1 MKKYDVVIIG
11 AGSIGVPAAF
21 YIAKKGLKTAVI
33 EKFPSEGRGQN
44 RAAIGGIRATHS
56 DPSKIK
62 MCQVSI
68 DLVKNMREEYG
79 EDVDWIQGGY
89 LFPVYTNE
97 IEKSLKNIL
106 VKQKEFKLNIDWV
119 SPEKIKELVPGINPD
134 GLLGGTYSPED
145 GSASPLKLLGAYYRL
160 GVKAGVDYF
169 FNETV
174 TSIKHSK
181 GKIDKVITDKDEYS
195 AGLVINAAGAYAK
208 EIGAMTELDI
218 PVNPDCHEA
227 GITEPVKRFFEPMVV
242 DVRSDG
248 ESANYYFYQNR
259 EGQVV
264 FCITPKPNIWGTD
277 TDNTSSFLPLVVR
290 RMLELYPRLRNLR
303 IRRTWRG
310 LYPMTPDG
318 FPIIGF
324 TKEISNLFLA
334 VGMCGQG
341 FMIGPGLG
349 LIASEII
356 ADKSEKYNF
365 ILEQLTLYRNFS
377 GVEVL
382 K

>member
-1 MKKYDVVIIG
+1 MKKYDVLIIG
-11 AGSIGVPAAF
+11 AGSIGVPIAF
-21 YIAKKGLKTAVI
+21 YLAKKGLKTAVI

-68 DLVKNMREEYG
+68 DLVKNLKEEYG
-79 EDVDWIQGGY
+79 EDIDWIQGGY

-97 IEKSLKNIL
+97 VEKALKNIL
-106 VKQKEFKLNIDWV
+106 IKQKEFKLNIDWV
-119 SPEKIKELVPGINPD
+119 SPEIIKELVPGINPD
-134 GLLGGTYSPED
+134 GLSGGTFSPED

-160 GVKAGVDYF
+160 GIKAGVDYY

-174 TSIKHSK
+174 TSIKHTK
-181 GKIDKVITDKDEYS
+181 GNIEKVITDKDEYS

-208 EIGAMTELDI
+208 DIGTMTGLEI

-242 DVRSDG
+242 DVRADG

-277 TDNTSSFLPLVVR
+277 TDNTSTFLPLVIR

-318 FPIIGF
+318 FPIIGY
-324 TKEISNLFLA
+324 TNEIKNLFLA

-356 ADKSEKYNF
+356 ADKSEKFNF
-365 ILEQLTLYRNFS
+365 ILDQLTLYRNFS

>member
-1 MKKYDVVIIG
+1 MKKFDVLIIG
-11 AGSIGVPAAF
+11 AGSIGVPIAF
-21 YIAKKGLKTAVI
+21 YLAKKGLKTAVI

-68 DLVKNMREEYG
+68 DLIKNMKEEYG
-79 EDVDWIQGGY
+79 EDIDWIQGGY
-89 LFPVYTNE
+89 LFPVYTSE
-97 IEKSLKNIL
+97 VEKALKNIL
-106 VKQKEFKLNIDWV
+106 IKQKEFKLNIDWV
-119 SPEKIKELVPGINPD
+119 SPKKIKELVPGINPD
-134 GLLGGTYSPED
+134 GLSGGTFSPED

-160 GVKAGVDYF
+160 GVKAGVDYY

-174 TSIKHSK
+174 TSIKHTK
-181 GKIDKVITDKDEYS
+181 ENIEKVITDKDEYS

-208 EIGAMTELDI
+208 DIGAMTGLAI

-242 DVRSDG
+242 DVRADG

-277 TDNTSSFLPLVVR
+277 TDNTSTFLPLVIR

-318 FPIIGF
+318 FPIIGY
-324 TKEISNLFLA
+324 TNEIKNLFLA

-349 LIASEII
+349 LIASKII

-365 ILEQLTLYRNFS
+365 ILDQLTLYRNFS